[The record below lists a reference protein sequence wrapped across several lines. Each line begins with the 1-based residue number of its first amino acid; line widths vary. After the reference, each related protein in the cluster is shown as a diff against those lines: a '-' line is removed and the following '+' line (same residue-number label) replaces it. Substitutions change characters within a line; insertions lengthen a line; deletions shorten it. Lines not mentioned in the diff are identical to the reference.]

1 MLKITEPRNEL
12 LKIRSLIGEM
22 KKTIEVGLQDKD
34 KKKFQ
39 KVKHSDKGIENWKKK
54 RHKKWRSSP

>member
-1 MLKITEPRNEL
+1 
-12 LKIRSLIGEM
+12 M

-34 KKKFQ
+34 EKKFQ

-54 RHKKWRSSP
+54 RHKNWRSGP

>member
-1 MLKITEPRNEL
+1 
-12 LKIRSLIGEM
+12 M

-39 KVKHSDKGIENWKKK
+39 KVKHSDKGRENWKKK
-54 RHKKWRSSP
+54 SHINWRSGP